1 MLRRQEMSFTSKLK
15 VDNLGS
21 LATSAFYGVVGI
33 IFLVLL
39 AMSGF
44 PPHIGLMGVTSLIAA
59 YGLFRKRAWAIW
71 LVVALFFVA
80 TTFALYTLYFVF
92 AIDALATVG
101 MFAYAIL
108 TWIFTVYAIAKR
120 ERAEP

>member
-1 MLRRQEMSFTSKLK
+1 MALASKLQ
-15 VDNLGS
+15 VDNLGL
-21 LATSAFYGVVGI
+21 LATTAFYGVVGI

-44 PPHIGLMGVTSLIAA
+44 PPHIGLMGITSLIAA
-59 YGLFRKRAWAIW
+59 YGVFRKRFWSTW

-80 TTFALYTLYFVF
+80 TAFAFYTLYFVF
-92 AIDALATVG
+92 ATDILATAG
-101 MFAYAIL
+101 MLAYAIL
-108 TWIFTVYAIAKR
+108 TWIFTAYAIAKR